1 MTYFMVF
8 IETPIFTKLVQTLL
22 TDDEYQEFQIY
33 LADNPEAGPVIKESG
48 GLRKVRWKQ
57 AGKGKSGGVRVI
69 YYYVT
74 VASQLKMLLIYPKNE
89 QDNLTDA
96 QLQALKSIVER
107 W

>member
-1 MTYFMVF
+1 MVF
-8 IETPIFTKLVQTLL
+8 IESPIFTKLVQTLL
-22 TDDEYQEFQIY
+22 TDDEYRKFQIY

-69 YYYVT
+69 YYYVNA
-74 VASQLKMLLIYPKNE
+74 ASQLQMLLIYPKSE
-89 QDNLTDA
+89 QENLTDA
-96 QLQALKSIVER
+96 QLQALKSTVER